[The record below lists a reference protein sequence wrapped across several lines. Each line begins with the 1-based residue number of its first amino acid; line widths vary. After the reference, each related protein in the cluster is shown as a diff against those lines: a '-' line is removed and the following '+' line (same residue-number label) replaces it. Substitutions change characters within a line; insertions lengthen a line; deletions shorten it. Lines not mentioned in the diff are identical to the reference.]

1 MFGVLDF
8 VGRDFIQRLLRR
20 KVFWEKDIAFV
31 PLLRAQY
38 QKRPGAMPANGKD
51 LRLAWIKGADDL
63 VVIGH

>member
-31 PLLRAQY
+31 PLTAAAIPRTTGRDAG
-38 QKRPGAMPANGKD
+38 KRKG
-51 LRLAWIKGADDL
+51 LAVGLDQ
-63 VVIGH
+63 GS